1 MKGITNKVS
10 IGEKIGYGLGDTASN
25 LFFQITIY
33 WMTAFY
39 LKTFGIK
46 TDDLTV
52 MFLITKIWDA
62 VNDPIMGAIAD
73 KTRSKW
79 GTYRPYLLFAAI
91 PFGIIFL
98 FTFTTPAALGLE
110 FNYVAKLAYAYVT
123 YTLMMTI
130 YTVINVPYAALM
142 GVISTSPT
150 ERTVISTFR
159 FVLVFIAQFIVQF
172 ALMFMVAKFGDGSE
186 TSIYGWQR
194 AIMVLA
200 ILAVVLFLITF
211 FTTRERTTV
220 AAHERH
226 SFLTNIKDI
235 SGNFPWLLIAGATV
249 FQLMFVCLR
258 GGDITLYFEDYVKTQ
273 TVFGHDVTS
282 TVLKTNYLLWGTFFT
297 IAGAVMT
304 KWFTRIMGKS
314 ATYCFF
320 MLVVAVSCVPVFF
333 LKPDQVVLMFVLQF
347 ATSFALGP
355 VSVLQWA
362 IYTDTADYQEWK
374 NNRRSTAFIMAASL
388 FALKMGVAFGSSAL
402 TKILSIYKYAQPTAE
417 QQALIDK
424 GVTVVI
430 EQPESALTG
439 IRMAMSIFPA
449 ITAIL
454 AMAFMLFYPLRQKK
468 LDEIEEDLKARRD
481 AKDNAETAEATA

>member
-1 MKGITNKVS
+1 MKGITNKIS

-62 VNDPIMGAIAD
+62 INDPIMGAVAD

-79 GTYRPYLLFAAI
+79 GTYRPYLLWTAI

-110 FNYVAKLAYAYVT
+110 FSYGAKLAYAYVT

-130 YTVINVPYAALM
+130 YTIINVPYAALM
-142 GVISTSPT
+142 GVISPSAS
-150 ERTVISTFR
+150 ERTVISSFR

-172 ALMFMVAKFGDGSE
+172 ALMFMVAKFGDGTE

-200 ILAVVLFLITF
+200 VLAVVLFLITF
-211 FTTRERTTV
+211 LTTKERSTV

-235 SGNFPWLLIAGATV
+235 SGNLPWLMIGGATV

-258 GGDITLYFEDYVKTQ
+258 GGDITLFFDEFVKTQ
-273 TVFGHDVTS
+273 TVFGKDITS

-304 KWFTRIMGKS
+304 KWFTRILGKS
-314 ATYCFF
+314 GAYCFF
-320 MLVVAVSCVPVFF
+320 MLVVALSCVPVFF
-333 LKPDQVVLMFVLQF
+333 LKPDQLVLIFVLQF

-388 FALKMGVAFGSSAL
+388 FALKMGVAFGSSGL
-402 TKILSIYKYAQPTAE
+402 TKILSMFHFAQPTPE
-417 QQALIDK
+417 QQALIDQ
-424 GVTVVI
+424 GIQVVI
-430 EQPESALTG
+430 QQPESAITG
-439 IRMAMSIFPA
+439 IRLAMSVFPA
-449 ITAIL
+449 ITAVL
-454 AMAFMLFYPLRQKK
+454 AMAFMLFYPLKQNKM
-468 LDEIEEDLKARRD
+468 EQIESELQERRKA
-481 AKDNAETAEATA
+481 NA